1 MIRLIR
7 IPLLLALMLATAPL
21 LPRYAREVLRIDPVA
36 ALGPWL
42 LLVAIAVVFLVVA
55 LAGRDHR
62 HAGWLLTLEAVISL
76 ILVLVPPILWFVL
89 FGRGV
94 LANAMGATTGNT
106 FVQALAVAWLVVVVR
121 TIRRQRRRDRDE
133 QRIIEKDA

>member
-1 MIRLIR
+1 MFRLIR
-7 IPLLLALMLATAPL
+7 IPLLLALILATAPL

-42 LLVAIAVVFLVVA
+42 LLVAIAAVFLVVVMV
-55 LAGRDHR
+55 GRDHR
-62 HAGWLLTLEAVISL
+62 HAGWILTLEAVISL
-76 ILVLVPPILWFVL
+76 VLVLVPPILWFVL

-106 FVQALAVAWLVVVVR
+106 FVQALAVAWLVVVIR
-121 TIRRQRRRDRDE
+121 TMRLQRKRDRDE
-133 QRIIEKDA
+133 RRIIEKDA